1 MRARILGAVL
11 LAAAVG
17 TTALRADD
25 KPIERADLD
34 KRIVNVV
41 YQAALQGTEI
51 FNKGNYEG
59 CYRLYQGTLMALY
72 PLLDHRP
79 KLQEAVGGKLAKA
92 KILKP
97 TEGAFVLRE
106 ALDEIQNEIAP
117 SAKKATLW
125 SRLGGEE
132 KVKKVVDDF
141 MAIVLEDKKA
151 NFLRDGKVKLDEKA
165 MKHLKQVFVEMI
177 SVNTG
182 GQLKYTGDPDMKKV
196 HAGMKITDAE
206 FDATLADMDAALKKN
221 GVADA
226 DAKELIDILA
236 SARKDIVAPKN

>member
-11 LAAAVG
+11 LAATVG
-17 TTALRADD
+17 TLTVRADD
-25 KPIERADLD
+25 KPLERADLD

-41 YQAALQGTEI
+41 YQAALQGTDI

-59 CYRLYQGTLMALY
+59 CYRLYQGTLMALQ

-79 KLQEAVGGKLAKA
+79 KLQGMIEARLAKA

-117 SAKKATLW
+117 SPKKATLW
-125 SRLGGEE
+125 TRLGGEE
-132 KVKKVVDDF
+132 KVKKVIDDF

-151 NFLRDGKVKLDEKA
+151 NFLRDGKVKLDAKA
-165 MKHLKQVFVEMI
+165 MQRLKDVFVQMI

-182 GQLKYTGDPDMKKV
+182 GPLKYTGDPDMRKV
-196 HAGMKITDAE
+196 HAGMKISDAE

-236 SARKDIVAPKN
+236 SARKEIVAPKN